1 LTSRLQPVLGS
12 RLGHRV
18 GGSGERHLA
27 TRTREDRRL
36 RLLSAV
42 CLGLPEAERI
52 NCGAHADFRVRGK
65 VFAYFLKNHGGDGIT
80 AACFKARL
88 GEHVEQVK
96 RAPDRFY
103 LPQFIGRRGWC
114 GLRLDQGDI
123 DWDEVKAL
131 AMVSYN
137 LAAPKALRTSPT
149 PLVNALTAQS
159 LVRAAPPPVIS
170 VGREPVQMVDA
181 NPFNA
186 VHGAEDRSAPV
197 QLLRPTAV
205 PGAASISRSAGL
217 RSRR

>member
-1 LTSRLQPVLGS
+1 M
-12 RLGHRV
+12 
-18 GGSGERHLA
+18 A

-42 CLGLPEAERI
+42 CLGLPEAERT

-80 AACFKARL
+80 AACMKARL
-88 GEHVEQVK
+88 GEHVEHVK

-114 GLRLDQGDI
+114 GVRLDQGDI

-137 LAAPKALRTSPT
+137 LAAPKELRTAPA
-149 PLVNALTAQS
+149 PLANALTVRS
-159 LVRAAPPPVIS
+159 LVRGS
-170 VGREPVQMVDA
+170 VDA
-181 NPFNA
+181 NLLNG
-186 VHGAEDRSAPV
+186 VHVAEHRSDPD

-205 PGAASISRSAGL
+205 PGATSITRTAGL